1 MIEVRLA
8 GAEISIIH
16 EYVLHG
22 KLHIHA
28 IIIDLVIDSLLC
40 RVTRE

>member
-1 MIEVRLA
+1 VIEVRLT
-8 GAEISIIH
+8 GAEISIVH
-16 EYVLHG
+16 EYILYG

-28 IIIDLVIDSLLC
+28 IVIDLVIDSLLC